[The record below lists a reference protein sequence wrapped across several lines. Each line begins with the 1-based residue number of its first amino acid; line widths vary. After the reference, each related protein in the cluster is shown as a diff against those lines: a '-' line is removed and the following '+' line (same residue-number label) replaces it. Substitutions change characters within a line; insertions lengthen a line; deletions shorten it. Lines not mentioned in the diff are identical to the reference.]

1 MTTSL
6 PSSAAR
12 AARAPRLF
20 LIYINVYLAFES
32 RAQWMD
38 AKNGKITNGCMAG
51 GSALSSSPLPSLSP
65 SLSRSLPFSTIHIKA
80 QNSWTADDGEPNE
93 QGTSGGEFAVFQ
105 SIVPNLDYR
114 DIGLINLTNVV
125 TKYFDYVS
133 VLTFALG
140 IAWGHPVRRCWCTV
154 YWKTS
159 TAVSILESYRGGAAT
174 LMDFAHYFWPFRVF
188 HYFLLKLQREQGGS
202 AERGRQNEPTLGMK
216 VRPLK

>member
-1 MTTSL
+1 
-6 PSSAAR
+6 
-12 AARAPRLF
+12 
-20 LIYINVYLAFES
+20 
-32 RAQWMD
+32 MD

-125 TKYFDYVS
+125 TKYFDY
-133 VLTFALG
+133 T
-140 IAWGHPVRRCWCTV
+140 
-154 YWKTS
+154 
-159 TAVSILESYRGGAAT
+159 
-174 LMDFAHYFWPFRVF
+174 HY
-188 HYFLLKLQREQGGS
+188 GDNGTCIT
-202 AERGRQNEPTLGMK
+202 GRHQNPGTC
-216 VRPLK
+216 

>member
-1 MTTSL
+1 MSHDYL
-6 PSSAAR
+6 PAFLGRAR

-38 AKNGKITNGCMAG
+38 AKNGKITNGCMAVW
-51 GSALSSSPLPSLSP
+51 LLVLHSPLSSP
-65 SLSRSLPFSTIHIKA
+65 SLSLSLPFSTIHIKA

-140 IAWGHPVRRCWCTV
+140 IAWGHPVRRC
-154 YWKTS
+154 
-159 TAVSILESYRGGAAT
+159 
-174 LMDFAHYFWPFRVF
+174 
-188 HYFLLKLQREQGGS
+188 
-202 AERGRQNEPTLGMK
+202 
-216 VRPLK
+216 